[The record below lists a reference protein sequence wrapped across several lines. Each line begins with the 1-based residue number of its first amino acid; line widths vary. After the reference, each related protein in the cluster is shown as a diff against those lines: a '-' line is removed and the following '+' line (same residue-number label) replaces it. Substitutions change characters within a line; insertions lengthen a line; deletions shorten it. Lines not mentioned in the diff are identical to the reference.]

1 MRPLARRILNHAPI
15 TLSSNKTTDPHVKV
29 AALLQAYFGRTSIH
43 GDFTQ
48 DLQKILP
55 DATRLLQAMVDVIS
69 SNGWLGPALAAMELS
84 QMMVQ
89 GMWDKDPA
97 VMQLPHIDQETGER
111 CVTAGIEGVYD
122 LIDMEDDARRD
133 ILQLSDEQL
142 EDVAEAANRYP
153 SIEVAFDV
161 TDPDDVTA
169 GDAVEIV
176 VNLEREIEGE
186 IGPVFAP
193 RYPGRKEEAWWLVV
207 GDVRKGTLHAIK
219 RITLGKRQKVKLEF
233 AAPEQVGKA
242 DLTLYFMCDSYLG
255 CDQEY
260 EFTLDV
266 KEGEDE
272 SDDDAM
278 KP

>member
-1 MRPLARRILNHAPI
+1 
-15 TLSSNKTTDPHVKV
+15 
-29 AALLQAYFGRTSIH
+29 
-43 GDFTQ
+43 
-48 DLQKILP
+48 
-55 DATRLLQAMVDVIS
+55 
-69 SNGWLGPALAAMELS
+69 
-84 QMMVQ
+84 
-89 GMWDKDPA
+89 
-97 VMQLPHIDQETGER
+97 
-111 CVTAGIEGVYD
+111 
-122 LIDMEDDARRD
+122 MEDDARRD